1 MALPRKLLTD
11 PVRDNSS
18 SRSGYFK
25 AAFTSSTISTGN
37 PSLTM
42 RIAGGRLPKPLAL
55 HPHHTNNAPRQKRAD
70 RQT

>member
-1 MALPRKLLTD
+1 MPRKVLTD
-11 PVRDNSS
+11 PKRDNSS

-25 AAFTSSTISTGN
+25 AAFTSSTISDGT

-42 RIAGGRLPKPLAL
+42 RIAGGRLPRPPAI